1 MKKYLN
7 KLISRLPAA
16 ILMVVVL
23 TACSQEGEIWRATA
37 TFPPPIILPSP
48 TIPPTPTSVPAN
60 PLVGTSWTLE
70 SFGPVSEAPAV
81 LPDTTLSLSFD
92 PEGRAEGWS
101 GCNDYFVPYEVED
114 GRLAFDRLFSTRQ
127 ECEEDETADQEQQ
140 FFNALQT
147 GSEFERNTAGQLT
160 IFFDDGEGV
169 LNFVEPN
176 FVAADPTLTP
186 VPTETAVPP
195 SSTDVDSSA
204 ENPIR
209 ITFARG
215 ATGSQ
220 IEASIEAGET
230 VYYILEAMAGQQM
243 TVNVI
248 SPENNVLLS
257 VIGEDGTVLKIAEDG
272 LSSWKGVLPATQDY
286 SIQVESVGPAT
297 TYMLTIEIAPLEA

>member
-1 MKKYLN
+1 
-7 KLISRLPAA
+7 
-16 ILMVVVL
+16 
-23 TACSQEGEIWRATA
+23 
-37 TFPPPIILPSP
+37 
-48 TIPPTPTSVPAN
+48 
-60 PLVGTSWTLE
+60 
-70 SFGPVSEAPAV
+70 
-81 LPDTTLSLSFD
+81 
-92 PEGRAEGWS
+92 
-101 GCNDYFVPYEVED
+101 
-114 GRLAFDRLFSTRQ
+114 
-127 ECEEDETADQEQQ
+127 
-140 FFNALQT
+140 
-147 GSEFERNTAGQLT
+147 
-160 IFFDDGEGV
+160 V

-209 ITFARG
+209 ITFAQG